1 MIPGAEANRERE
13 KLTPLV
19 AEGASYDGM
28 IHFRGA
34 LRLDGCVAG
43 SVCGSGILFISE
55 TANVTGSVCVD
66 QLVLQGQLRG
76 AATVAKEAVLS
87 AGSNLDGS
95 LKAASL
101 RLEEGASLSANPLE
115 IGARTA

>member
-1 MIPGAEANRERE
+1 MSHGPSADPQRD
-13 KLTPLV
+13 KLVPLV
-19 AEGASYDGM
+19 AKGTSYDGS

-34 LRLDGCVAG
+34 LRLDGCVSG
-43 SVCGSGILFISE
+43 SVRGSGILFISE

-66 QLVLQGQLRG
+66 QLVLEGQLEG
-76 AATVAKEAVLS
+76 AATVANDVILS
-87 AGSNLDGS
+87 SGSNLNGS

-115 IGARTA
+115 IGAQTA

>member
-1 MIPGAEANRERE
+1 MIEPSSPPPGCD

-28 IHFRGA
+28 IHFRGS
-34 LRLDGCVAG
+34 LRLDGCVEGAIR
-43 SVCGSGILFISE
+43 GSGLLYISE
-55 TANVTGSVCVD
+55 TARVTGSVEVD
-66 QLVLQGQLRG
+66 QLVLEGQVKG
-76 AATVAKEAVLS
+76 AVQVAKEVILA

-101 RLEEGASLSANPLE
+101 RLEEGASLSADPLE